1 MKAMSNTRYIAFD
14 IDIRAFKEV
23 RQPDKRTHYID
34 DNYVF
39 INKNGDKLIM
49 LQSKIPKALKV
60 LYMTRKD

>member
-1 MKAMSNTRYIAFD
+1 MPNTRYIAFD
-14 IDIRAFKEV
+14 IDIRAFREV
-23 RQPDKRTHYID
+23 RQPDKRTQYID

-60 LYMTRKD
+60 LYMTRED